1 MLQQFLEQY
10 GYLAL
15 LIGTFFEGETVLVL
29 AGFLAHRGYL
39 QLDYVIATAFIGSY
53 AGDQLWY
60 FLGRRHGR
68 AMLARRPHWQATGD
82 RALRLLHKHPDL
94 WVLGFR
100 FVYGLRSVMP
110 IAIGLSGYP
119 PLRFMLLNAVSALI
133 WAAALAQAA
142 FHLGTVLQTLL
153 DDLARYELWILA
165 ALALL
170 GGGLWLRRRLKRQG

>member
-1 MLQQFLEQY
+1 
-10 GYLAL
+10 
-15 LIGTFFEGETVLVL
+15 
-29 AGFLAHRGYL
+29 
-39 QLDYVIATAFIGSY
+39 
-53 AGDQLWY
+53 
-60 FLGRRHGR
+60 
-68 AMLARRPHWQATGD
+68 MLARRPHWQATGD

-110 IAIGLSGYP
+110 VAIGLSGYP

-165 ALALL
+165 AMALL